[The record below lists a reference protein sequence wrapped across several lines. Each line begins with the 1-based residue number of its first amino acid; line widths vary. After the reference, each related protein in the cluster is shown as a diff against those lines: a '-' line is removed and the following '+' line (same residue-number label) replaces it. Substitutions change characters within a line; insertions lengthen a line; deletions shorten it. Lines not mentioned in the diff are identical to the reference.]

1 MCVHMTLAGWS
12 SGSAADRSSPSV
24 NNPPHIYAASP
35 PAGTT
40 PIAAVSVLDS
50 GVWVRQL
57 PQLAEPLAPLDLKAQ
72 LTV

>member
-1 MCVHMTLAGWS
+1 VRAHDLGRLVKWIG
-12 SGSAADRSSPSV
+12 SGPVVTSV

-57 PQLAEPLAPLDLKAQ
+57 PQLAEPLAPPDHKAQ